1 MASRSVLPRLRK
13 PGSFNM
19 ESPSIV
25 VTNRVRIGSEH
36 LVLALCHE
44 TDEAV
49 KRIFQRHNISAE
61 RYAVG
66 LKDVLS

>member
-1 MASRSVLPRLRK
+1 
-13 PGSFNM
+13 M